1 MRQAKKPETKERQN
15 ASTPPSKWTCPREQT
30 PATANT
36 SYAVPQRRS
45 RRRLAGSPKPPM
57 ESRQANSIHGV
68 ALSKASSR
76 PRCATRS
83 IPTPRCRA
91 CPARNAVQICPQRP
105 APRPPRPWHQ
115 HEADPGAKKQK
126 YAQNCNFFA
135 IADCRRRQNVDWS
148 PEKRQIG
155 RTAAHFRLAEDGK
168 ESAIAKKLHRSR
180 NFCFCETD
188 RRNGAILAKDTCA
201 FNANQAEQQHGTT
214 AHRPYKHSCPHPWQ
228 RSRASSTE
236 KCNIWRETM
245 GKISQYSRKLLKAS
259 SLQSFEGRT
268 WGSIVN
274 NWSNTTSDCYKK
286 QC

>member
-1 MRQAKKPETKERQN
+1 M
-15 ASTPPSKWTCPREQT
+15 PPSKWTCPRERT

-36 SYAVPQRRS
+36 SCRPAAPLQTPTRRVSKATNGVTPGPLHS
-45 RRRLAGSPKPPM
+45 RRRVVQGIQPPTLRHRRHPRTALPSP
-57 ESRQANSIHGV
+57 
-68 ALSKASSR
+68 
-76 PRCATRS
+76 PR
-83 IPTPRCRA
+83 
-91 CPARNAVQICPQRP
+91 PQRCP
-105 APRPPRPWHQ
+105 KSSTKAPRPGHPAHGTSMRPIRV
-115 HEADPGAKKQK
+115 PKKQK

-135 IADCRRRQNVDWS
+135 IANCREASKRGLT
-148 PEKRQIG
+148 PGKRQIG

-236 KCNIWRETM
+236 KCNI
-245 GKISQYSRKLLKAS
+245 
-259 SLQSFEGRT
+259 
-268 WGSIVN
+268 
-274 NWSNTTSDCYKK
+274 
-286 QC
+286 

>member
-1 MRQAKKPETKERQN
+1 MRQAKKPETEERQN

-45 RRRLAGSPKPPM
+45 RSRLAGSPKPPM
-57 ESRQANSIHGV
+57 ESRQAHSIHGV

-76 PRCATRS
+76 PRCATRAS
-83 IPTPRCRA
+83 PHRAAEPAPPTTLPKVINKGA
-91 CPARNAVQICPQRP
+91 

-135 IADCRRRQNVDWS
+135 KS
-148 PEKRQIG
+148 
-155 RTAAHFRLAEDGK
+155 
-168 ESAIAKKLHRSR
+168 
-180 NFCFCETD
+180 D
-188 RRNGAILAKDTCA
+188 RRNGAFLAKDTCA

-214 AHRPYKHSCPHPWQ
+214 AHRPYKHSCPRPWQ

-236 KCNIWRETM
+236 KCNI
-245 GKISQYSRKLLKAS
+245 
-259 SLQSFEGRT
+259 
-268 WGSIVN
+268 
-274 NWSNTTSDCYKK
+274 
-286 QC
+286 